1 MELSDPE
8 DDGTIDVDVDG
19 TEADEED
26 DDVSAKCLVFRCEC
40 RSTHEHKPECW
51 VECSEG
57 EQCLVVRKSEYF
69 TLLHLIYLYLYI
81 TS

>member
-1 MELSDPE
+1 VELSDPE
-8 DDGTIDVDVDG
+8 DDGTIDVDVGG

-57 EQCLVVRKSEYF
+57 EQCLVVRRVCVVNN
-69 TLLHLIYLYLYI
+69 LHYI
-81 TS
+81 